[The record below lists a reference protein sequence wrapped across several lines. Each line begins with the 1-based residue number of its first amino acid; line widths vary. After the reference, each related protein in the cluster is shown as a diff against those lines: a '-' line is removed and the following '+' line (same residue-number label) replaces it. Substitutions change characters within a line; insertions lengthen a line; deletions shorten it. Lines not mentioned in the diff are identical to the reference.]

1 MSFGNKFFTAKSLS
15 LACFTCMELLDVF
28 KHSNDVEWKLDCFV
42 FYIQKNVQFS
52 CSLICYFLV
61 NVNMLYILLKICQ
74 SLHFDMNYL
83 DMMHFSD
90 DYANSFYCCIEYKG
104 NKKTNFNPLN

>member
-42 FYIQKNVQFS
+42 FYIQKM
-52 CSLICYFLV
+52 Y
-61 NVNMLYILLKICQ
+61 
-74 SLHFDMNYL
+74 
-83 DMMHFSD
+83 
-90 DYANSFYCCIEYKG
+90 
-104 NKKTNFNPLN
+104 NFPVL